1 MSTADPVQP
10 VFYVLF
16 GVFLVLSA
24 LYLWHSLQQRFSG
37 NHHTNT
43 SKAFNVRVI
52 DEVQPQTDNRQW
64 QWDTL
69 TPREMEVARLV
80 AQGRRNAEIAR
91 ELHISTYTVETHLK
105 HIYSKLQVRSRTE
118 LAQVIRDLVE

>member
-10 VFYVLF
+10 VFYILF

-24 LYLWHSLQQRFSG
+24 LYLWRSLQRRFSG
-37 NHHTNT
+37 NRQRNT

-52 DEVQPQTDNRQW
+52 DEVQPQTNNRQW

>member
-10 VFYVLF
+10 VFYILF

-24 LYLWHSLQQRFSG
+24 LYLWRSLQQRFSG
-37 NHHTNT
+37 NSQNTT
-43 SKAFNVRVI
+43 SKAFNIRVI
-52 DEVQPQTDNRQW
+52 DEVQPQTNNRQW